1 MYIYIPH
8 FAYPVQAPSVTV
20 DSIALRDRTKG
31 SLPDETRRNEN
42 DINGINGVDT
52 NEEAGRK
59 DNNE

>member
-8 FAYPVQAPSVTV
+8 LACPVQAPSVTV

-42 DINGINGVDT
+42 DINEVDT
-52 NEEAGRK
+52 NEDEDRK